1 MKNLQR
7 GVSTPAIIGLIVL
20 LALVVW
26 VVMSSSK
33 NEMMPAAGAPNAEE
47 TIMDATSEEAI
58 VDTTTEA
65 TTEATTTEA
74 TVDVT
79 TETIVQ

>member
-20 LALVVW
+20 LVLVVW
-26 VVMSSSK
+26 VVMGSSK
-33 NEMMPAAGAPNAEE
+33 NEMMPAAGGPNAEE
-47 TIMDATSEEAI
+47 TIMNATYEETI
-58 VDTTTEA
+58 VDTTV
-65 TTEATTTEA
+65 EATTTE
-74 TVDVT
+74 TVVDVT

>member
-1 MKNLQR
+1 MKNLQK

-20 LALVVW
+20 LVLVVW
-26 VVMSSSK
+26 VVMGSSK
-33 NEMMPAAGAPNAEE
+33 DEMMPATGAPNAEE
-47 TIMDATSEEAI
+47 TIMDATYEETV
-58 VDTTTEA
+58 VDTTVES
-65 TTEATTTEA
+65 TTTET